1 MARARRAA
9 AGGESGLFDGAS
21 FPFTESRLE
30 AARKAVLEGAVDTD
44 GAGRRSWRDDDCR
57 GLSIVVNEKTGS
69 SVFYF
74 VGRVSGQTVRR
85 ALGDAD
91 AVRLVEARQAVGRL
105 RFDRSLASVF
115 SPRPAD
121 DDADQGDTT
130 PIVADVLDAYLDAH
144 ESGRWL
150 PGNRSRK
157 PTDRTMQFYRD
168 LRRAVMTE
176 RVRRKVKGTD
186 EYQMVPGEDFEQ
198 LTLQAFADRLPDIHH
213 ALVKRAPIQAN
224 RAVQLWRNL
233 FAYAADT
240 GAWNGPNPAIGTGRA
255 DRLAKAT
262 EQPRQRVLTDA
273 EAKRL
278 DAAMKAD
285 APLWRHLFLF
295 SMLTLQRMGAVCHAR
310 WDDIELS
317 GKDASWTVPK
327 RWMKGRRS
335 AHRIPLSDIPQA
347 LELLRARRAMVPDSC
362 PWVFP
367 AADGEGPVSTYK
379 TAWKRILERAK
390 LWSEDREQ
398 RPRPHDLRRTGG
410 SRMVSAGVPLNV
422 VTKALGDAES
432 SVGMVAKTY
441 AVVVDAA
448 LRDAFAATAR
458 RRPRR

>member
-1 MARARRAA
+1 MPPKPAVVTFEGSR
-9 AGGESGLFDGAS
+9 
-21 FPFTESRLE
+21 FPFTEARLE
-30 AARKAVLEGAVDTD
+30 QARKAVLDGVIEDTD
-44 GAGRRSWRDDDCR
+44 PFGRRSWLDSDCP
-57 GLSIVVNEKTGS
+57 GLRLTVNKATGS
-69 SVFYF
+69 AVYYF
-74 VGRVSGQTVRR
+74 QGKVNGKTVRR

-91 AVRLVEARQAVGRL
+91 AVRLAEAREAVRRL
-105 RFDRSLASVF
+105 RYDRTVAGAL

-121 DDADQGDTT
+121 EDDDQTDTT
-130 PIVADVLDAYLDAH
+130 RLVRDVIDAYLDAH

-198 LTLQAFADRLPDIHH
+198 LTLQAFADRLPEIHH

-285 APLWRHLFLF
+285 APPLWRHLFLF

-448 LRDAFAATAR
+448 LRDAFAATSR

>member
-448 LRDAFAATAR
+448 LRDAFAATSR